1 MKCDTEGIRVA
12 GETIKRGGI
21 VVFPTDTVYGI
32 GCDPYN
38 KDAVASIY
46 RIKSRD
52 TEKQFPILGASKAD
66 LSKIAIF
73 DKRSSKIA
81 EKFWPGS
88 ITLILKLKDEK
99 LKESLGLENKV
110 AVRVPNN
117 QCALSLLKQCNLLVG
132 TSANISGS
140 SPHTNPEEC
149 AKRLAGYDLLLDGGT
164 ITNTIESTIVEIKE
178 NEIKVLRKGD
188 ITKEEILNI
197 F

>member
-1 MKCDTEGIRVA
+1 
-12 GETIKRGGI
+12 
-21 VVFPTDTVYGI
+21 VFPTDTVYGI

-46 RIKSRD
+46 RIKSRG

-81 EKFWPGS
+81 EKFWPGP
-88 ITLILKLKDEK
+88 ITLILKLKDKK
-99 LKESLGLENKV
+99 LKESMGLENKV

-117 QCALSLLKQCNLLVG
+117 QCVLSLLKQCNLLVG

-140 SPHTNPEEC
+140 SSHTDPEEC
-149 AKRLAGYDLLLDGGT
+149 AKRLTGYDLLLDGGT

-188 ITKEEILNI
+188 ITKEEILSI

>member
-12 GETIKRGGI
+12 CETIKRGGI

-38 KDAVASIY
+38 KDAVTSIY
-46 RIKSRD
+46 RIKSRN

-81 EKFWPGS
+81 EKFWPGP

-99 LKESLGLENKV
+99 LKESMGLENKV

-117 QCALSLLKQCNLLVG
+117 QCVLSLLKQCNLLVG

-149 AKRLAGYDLLLDGGT
+149 GNRLTGYDLLLDGGT

>member
-38 KDAVASIY
+38 KDAVTSIC

-52 TEKQFPILGASKAD
+52 TKKQFPILGASKAD

-117 QCALSLLKQCNLLVG
+117 QCVLSLLKQCNLLVG

-149 AKRLAGYDLLLDGGT
+149 ANGLTGYDLLLDGGT
-164 ITNTIESTIVEIKE
+164 ITNTVESTIVEIKE
-178 NEIKVLRKGD
+178 NEISVLRKGD
-188 ITKEEILNI
+188 IIKEEILNI